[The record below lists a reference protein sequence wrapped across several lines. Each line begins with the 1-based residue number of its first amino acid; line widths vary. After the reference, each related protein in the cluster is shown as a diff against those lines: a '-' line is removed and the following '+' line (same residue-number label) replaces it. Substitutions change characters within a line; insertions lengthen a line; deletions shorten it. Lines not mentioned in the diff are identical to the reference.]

1 MAKDKKCNGCKYLEL
16 TMAIDSYF
24 ATCNKGFFKNR
35 KHISTLC
42 YSPVDKPSKCKSFMS
57 KNPKSLYVN
66 FKPKK
71 QQYIYVAKKKG
82 YMLNNY
88 YLSLTKM
95 IPLNHRNERAKKSD
109 VCIGFIV
116 YGEDLKE
123 YAKPPI
129 RNAKLKVGEQKRI
142 RILVDKAEVV
152 K

>member
-1 MAKDKKCNGCKYLEL
+1 MTKDKKCNGCKYLEL
-16 TMAIDSYF
+16 IMAIDSYF

-71 QQYIYVAKKKG
+71 QQYIYVARDSETFDVGKVFISKARFILDKNGNYQLSKEGQRYAELG
-82 YMLNNY
+82 YATFLHIFN
-88 YLSLTKM
+88 
-95 IPLNHRNERAKKSD
+95 I
-109 VCIGFIV
+109 
-116 YGEDLKE
+116 
-123 YAKPPI
+123 
-129 RNAKLKVGEQKRI
+129 KLKHSEQKRI

>member
-42 YSPVDKPSKCKSFMS
+42 SSPVDKPSKCKSFMS
-57 KNPKSLYVN
+57 KNPKPLHVN

-71 QQYIYVAKKKG
+71 HQYIYVARDKIRWDNKCHYRCSDNKMFLDKYGYYIECYFGTSQKPFFGIELKKG
-82 YMLNNY
+82 EQVR
-88 YLSLTKM
+88 
-95 IPLNHRNERAKKSD
+95 IP
-109 VCIGFIV
+109 
-116 YGEDLKE
+116 
-123 YAKPPI
+123 
-129 RNAKLKVGEQKRI
+129 
-142 RILVDKAEVV
+142 ILIDKAEVV